1 MENVIKMN
9 LFGNLKRKKK
19 LDKLKSVG
27 KKVYIGDGVYFGAPE
42 LIEIEDYVH
51 IQPDCKLFGF
61 GGGIT
66 IKSGTILAHEVQIF
80 ARNHHYD
87 SADLQSVP
95 YDKRQ
100 DEKHVQIGKCC
111 WIGARS
117 MIMAGVTIGDG
128 AVIGAG
134 SIVTKNVPSCAV
146 VGGNPARI
154 IKYRNKEVF
163 EKLLLD
169 DKIYIKNKNIK
180 GIG

>member
-1 MENVIKMN
+1 
-9 LFGNLKRKKK
+9 
-19 LDKLKSVG
+19 
-27 KKVYIGDGVYFGAPE
+27 
-42 LIEIEDYVH
+42 
-51 IQPDCKLFGF
+51 
-61 GGGIT
+61 
-66 IKSGTILAHEVQIF
+66 
-80 ARNHHYD
+80 
-87 SADLQSVP
+87 
-95 YDKRQ
+95 
-100 DEKHVQIGKCC
+100 
-111 WIGARS
+111 